1 MKALERKNPKVKKAI
16 SELKVLSA
24 DKKSRDLYEE
34 RLKAELDYNSGIEVA
49 YFKGE
54 QMGIQKGSLSTLYLA
69 IEIALKT
76 KFTNGLSLLS
86 RIKKIKD
93 SSLLQ
98 NLLETILKAKDLGE
112 VKDKLS
118 SK

>member
-16 SELKVLSA
+16 SKLKVLSA

-34 RLKAELDYNSGIEVA
+34 RVKAELDYNSGIEVA
-49 YFKGE
+49 YSKGE
-54 QMGIQKGSLSTLYLA
+54 FKGSLNTLYLA
-69 IEIALKT
+69 IELAIKT
-76 KFTNGLSLLS
+76 RFPKGVSLLTK
-86 RIKKIKD
+86 IKKIND
-93 SSLLQ
+93 LARLQ

-118 SK
+118 SKQGLR